1 MIENPKHLEARA
13 EQLVES
19 HFELMQSLI
28 ALRKKKG
35 LSQEIVGER
44 MGISQ
49 PGVAAF
55 EAMDSNPTLSSV
67 RRYAH
72 AVGARITHQVIDDSG
87 VAIKRKAKARIR

>member
-1 MIENPKHLEARA
+1 MNENSKDLEARA

-19 HFELMQSLI
+19 HYELMQSLI
-28 ALRKKKG
+28 ALRKKNG
-35 LSQEIVGER
+35 LSQETVGER

-72 AVGARITHQVIDDSG
+72 AVGARITHQIIDDS
-87 VAIKRKAKARIR
+87 VLSVKKKVKAQIR

>member
-1 MIENPKHLEARA
+1 MNENSKTLEARA

-19 HFELMQSLI
+19 HYELMKSLI

-35 LSQEIVGER
+35 LSQETVGER

-72 AVGARITHQVIDDSG
+72 AVGARITHQIIDDS
-87 VAIKRKAKARIR
+87 VLSVKKKVKAQIR

>member
-1 MIENPKHLEARA
+1 MNENSKLLQARA

-55 EAMDSNPTLSSV
+55 EAMDSSPTLSSI

-72 AVGARITHQVIDDSG
+72 AVGARITHKIIDDS
-87 VAIKRKAKARIR
+87 ASTATKKSKIRLR

>member
-1 MIENPKHLEARA
+1 MRENPKHLEARA
-13 EQLVES
+13 EQLVAS

-28 ALRKKKG
+28 TLRKKKG

-72 AVGARITHQVIDDSG
+72 AIGARITHHVIDDSG
-87 VAIKRKAKARIR
+87 YTVKRKSKARVR

>member
-1 MIENPKHLEARA
+1 MKENPKLLEARA

-19 HFELMQSLI
+19 HYELMQSLI

-35 LSQEIVGER
+35 LSQETVGER

-72 AVGARITHQVIDDSG
+72 AVGARITHQVIDDS
-87 VAIKRKAKARIR
+87 VFSVKNKSKTQIR

>member
-1 MIENPKHLEARA
+1 MNENSKTLEARA

-19 HFELMQSLI
+19 HYELMKSLI

-35 LSQEIVGER
+35 LSQETVGER

-72 AVGARITHQVIDDSG
+72 AVGARITHQIIDDS
-87 VAIKRKAKARIR
+87 VLSVKKKAKAQIL

>member
-1 MIENPKHLEARA
+1 MTENSKILEARA

-28 ALRKKKG
+28 SLRKKKG
-35 LSQEIVGER
+35 LSQETVGER

-72 AVGARITHQVIDDSG
+72 AVGARINHQVFDDSG
-87 VAIKRKAKARIR
+87 FTIRKTAKARIR

>member
-1 MIENPKHLEARA
+1 MKENLKFLEARA
-13 EQLVES
+13 EQLIES
-19 HFELMQSLI
+19 HFELIQSLI

-35 LSQEIVGER
+35 LSQETIGER

-72 AVGARITHQVIDDSG
+72 AVGARITHQVIDDSKIMLKSKTRAG
-87 VAIKRKAKARIR
+87 TR

>member
-1 MIENPKHLEARA
+1 MNANSRILEARA

-19 HFELMQSLI
+19 HYELMQSLI

-35 LSQEIVGER
+35 LSQETIGER

-72 AVGARITHQVIDDSG
+72 AIGARITHHVIDDSG
-87 VAIKRKAKARIR
+87 YTVKRKSKARVH

>member
-1 MIENPKHLEARA
+1 MTENSKLLEARA

-28 ALRKKKG
+28 ALRKKKR
-35 LSQEIVGER
+35 LSQETVGER

-49 PGVAAF
+49 PAVAAF

-72 AVGARITHQVIDDSG
+72 AVGARITHQVFDDSG
-87 VAIKRKAKARIR
+87 FTVKKKSKVQIR

>member
-1 MIENPKHLEARA
+1 MRENPKHLEARA

-72 AVGARITHQVIDDSG
+72 AIGARITHHVIDDSG
-87 VAIKRKAKARIR
+87 STATKKSKVRLR

>member
-1 MIENPKHLEARA
+1 MNENAQSLAARA

-28 ALRKKKG
+28 ELRKKNG
-35 LSQEIVGER
+35 LSQEVVGER

-49 PGVAAF
+49 PAVAAF
-55 EAMDSNPTLSSV
+55 EATDSNPTLSSV

-72 AVGARITHQVIDDSG
+72 AVGARIVHQVISDAPVRPRS
-87 VAIKRKAKARIR
+87 RSKAKI

>member
-1 MIENPKHLEARA
+1 MKENPKLLEARA

-19 HFELMQSLI
+19 HYELMQSLI

-35 LSQEIVGER
+35 LSQETVGER

-72 AVGARITHQVIDDSG
+72 AVGARITHQIIDDS
-87 VAIKRKAKARIR
+87 VLSVKKKAKAQIR